1 MPQSATQPQIATS
14 QRITRC
20 AMRLT
25 AEHGLDG
32 FTMDDL
38 ASASEV
44 SRRTLFNYFP
54 SKVDA
59 VLGDWVDF
67 DTDAVATF
75 CAGGP
80 SGDLLV
86 DLRALVAPLLDTNAV
101 DRETI
106 TLSRSILLSNPRL
119 LGAVHQRHEA
129 LSAAVVDHIV
139 TREGAAFSKTRA
151 KVAVALLAAVFHSAI
166 ENFLDDRRTR
176 SLIHHLDESLRTARS
191 LLGA

>member
-1 MPQSATQPQIATS
+1 MVQSATQPQVATS
-14 QRITRC
+14 LRITRS
-20 AMRLT
+20 AMRL
-25 AEHGLDG
+25 ADEHGLDG

-38 ASASEV
+38 AEAAQV

-59 VLGDWVDF
+59 VLGDWPVLDQAAVD
-67 DTDAVATF
+67 TF

-80 SGDLLV
+80 SGDLVV
-86 DLRALVAPLLDTNAV
+86 DLRNLVAPLLDTKDV

-106 TLSRSILLSNPRL
+106 TLSRRILVANPRL
-119 LGAVHQRHEA
+119 LSAVHVRHEA
-129 LSAAVVDHIV
+129 MSAEVVAHIV
-139 TREGAAFSKTRA
+139 TREGAAFSRPRA

-166 ENFLDDRRTR
+166 DNYLDDRRAR
-176 SLIHHLDESLRTARS
+176 SLIHHVDETFTTARS

>member
-1 MPQSATQPQIATS
+1 MVQSATAPQVATS
-14 QRITRC
+14 LRITRC
-20 AMRLT
+20 AMRL
-25 AEHGLDG
+25 ADEHGLDG

-38 ASASEV
+38 AEAAQV

-59 VLGDWVDF
+59 VLGDWA
-67 DTDAVATF
+67 TLDAAAIEVF

-80 SGDLLV
+80 SGDLVL
-86 DLRALVAPLLDTNAV
+86 DLRDLVAPLLDTNDV

-106 TLSRSILLSNPRL
+106 TLSRRILVANPRL
-119 LGAVHQRHEA
+119 LTAVHHRHEA
-129 LSAAVVDHIV
+129 MSAEVVSHIV
-139 TREGAAFSKTRA
+139 TREGAAFNKPRA

-166 ENFLDDRRTR
+166 ENYLDDRRART
-176 SLIHHLDESLRTARS
+176 LIHHLDETFITARS